1 VLFCRWLQNLHA
13 SRGFREGRIGIV
25 NAFYGCE
32 RKPKTMNNNVEEA
45 RERSRDFYKYVSPL
59 DAKIARLDE
68 RIERNRAELERT
80 NAILEAKIAELLK
93 RVNLN
98 K

>member
-1 VLFCRWLQNLHA
+1 
-13 SRGFREGRIGIV
+13 
-25 NAFYGCE
+25 
-32 RKPKTMNNNVEEA
+32 MNNNVEEA
-45 RERSRDFYKYVSPL
+45 RERSRDFYKNVSPI

-80 NAILEAKIAELLK
+80 NAILQAKIAELLK
-93 RVNLN
+93 RVNLD